1 MQTLANMGQ
10 IRSKPIRDVQLSS
23 LYAIVGQ
30 YWTNIGQYI
39 CATGDS
45 KIVSVTIYMMV

>member
-10 IRSKPIRDVQLSS
+10 IRSMPVRDVRLSL
-23 LYAIVGQ
+23 LYAIVGP

-39 CATGDS
+39 YATGVCT
-45 KIVSVTIYMMV
+45 KMP